1 MPTLNKVSIEFR
13 YNIDSLYY
21 KIVPIIHTIFLY
33 KRTIQFLDDINEVQN
48 IEGEGGM
55 KNETETEVK
64 DSHLVSNA
72 SLSAGSSNA
81 MEGKAAKDAEWLKNV
96 RFAIEGVTQLLVG
109 MIGLVGK
116 DRNIYYAYLLIF
128 A

>member
-1 MPTLNKVSIEFR
+1 M
-13 YNIDSLYY
+13 
-21 KIVPIIHTIFLY
+21 
-33 KRTIQFLDDINEVQN
+33 QN

-72 SLSAGSSNA
+72 SLSAESTNA

-116 DRNIYYAYLLIF
+116 DIKYLLRLSFYISIQGSNSYNYCIIF
-128 A
+128 HSGTVLF

>member
-1 MPTLNKVSIEFR
+1 M
-13 YNIDSLYY
+13 
-21 KIVPIIHTIFLY
+21 
-33 KRTIQFLDDINEVQN
+33 QN

-116 DRNIYYAYLLIF
+116 KTNIYYVYLLIS
-128 A
+128 

>member
-1 MPTLNKVSIEFR
+1 M
-13 YNIDSLYY
+13 
-21 KIVPIIHTIFLY
+21 
-33 KRTIQFLDDINEVQN
+33 QN

-72 SLSAGSSNA
+72 SLSAESSKA
-81 MEGKAAKDAEWLKNV
+81 MEEKAAKDAEWLKNV

-116 DRNIYYAYLLIF
+116 DIKCLLCPYFNIRIIF
-128 A
+128 V

>member
-1 MPTLNKVSIEFR
+1 M
-13 YNIDSLYY
+13 
-21 KIVPIIHTIFLY
+21 
-33 KRTIQFLDDINEVQN
+33 QN

-72 SLSAGSSNA
+72 SLSAESSNA

-116 DRNIYYAYLLIF
+116 DIKCLLCPYFNIRIIHLCIYE
-128 A
+128 